1 MMVKRTFIQVAPSA
15 DRRDRWLI
23 GWGGTIRWAWSM
35 PKWLSPVS
43 WLNRNDTAKRGG
55 C

>member
-1 MMVKRTFIQVAPSA
+1 MKHGIQVVPSTT
-15 DRRDRWLI
+15 RRDRWLVV
-23 GWGGTIRWAWSM
+23 WGGTIRWAGYA
-35 PKWLSPVS
+35 PKWLSLIS